1 MSEPISLSQDAVAAP
16 QSPRHPLDSRLNQTP
31 SWPLRVRLW
40 EQQTPR
46 TAETCTGS
54 EPQEIHPPQQW
65 PKTINPAPESM
76 TTTISSTSWGFAG
89 PTHKI
94 DEGDVNIDFLVI
106 KAQLPPTKGHRGCA
120 TGSRERNGVHRPHPM
135 ARVSPVRLSPP
146 CQAFGLA
153 HTHNSAS
160 PLPRCSMC
168 QLQTASTRLLRSA
181 NRVRRAL
188 SLCNGLT
195 FLASETSKA
204 RAETKN
210 T

>member
-1 MSEPISLSQDAVAAP
+1 MGRQQPFRP
-16 QSPRHPLDSRLNQTP
+16 HNKYP
-31 SWPLRVRLW
+31 S
-40 EQQTPR
+40 
-46 TAETCTGS
+46 
-54 EPQEIHPPQQW
+54 
-65 PKTINPAPESM
+65 
-76 TTTISSTSWGFAG
+76 SSTSWGFAG

-210 T
+210 GPRRAPARTTREGARGGGAQKPRQNPGAREGEKREEERERECVCA